1 VSTNRRRSSATV
13 VALALAATLAGCGTN
28 DGETAGPAPETDPEA
43 ISGSIDVW
51 GMGAEGEAL
60 GTLADMFTEEYP
72 DVTVNVEAVAW
83 DVAHDRL
90 ITSVAGDQMPDV
102 TQLGTT
108 WMGEFA
114 QLGALD
120 PTPESIDAGTFFEGA
135 WDTTVV
141 DETSYGVPWYVET
154 RLLYYRTDLAEE
166 AGWTEPP
173 GDWDELKQ
181 MAADLKEAGAQNGI
195 SLGLGL
201 GSWQT
206 YLPFAWSNG
215 AEILDED
222 GGFGLDD
229 PANVEAL
236 EYYASYFDDGLTSP
250 QPETFDITPAF
261 IQGTYPMFFSG
272 PWHLALIEEAG
283 ADIEGDWTVAPMPQR
298 DSGTSFVGG
307 SNMIVSQDTDN
318 RDAAWAFV
326 EFLTRPDVQ
335 SAWYQEVGALPSVQE
350 AWESGELADDEHLAM
365 FGEQLEDAQAPP
377 PIPTWEE
384 VAAAIDDQIERAAV
398 GGVPAEE
405 AAATMQSN
413 AESIGTGM
421 E

>member
-1 VSTNRRRSSATV
+1 VSTKLRRSSAAA
-13 VALALAATLAGCGTN
+13 VALTLAAALAGCGTN
-28 DGETAGPAPETDPEA
+28 DGETAGPEPETDPEA
-43 ISGSIDVW
+43 ISGSLVVW

-72 DVTVNVEAVAW
+72 DVTVEVEAVAW

-114 QLGALD
+114 LLDALD
-120 PTPESIDAGTFFEGA
+120 PTPESIDAGSFFEGA

-141 DETSYGVPWYVET
+141 DEISYGVPWYVET

-173 GDWDELKQ
+173 TDWDELKQ
-181 MAADLKEAGAQNGI
+181 MAADLQEAGAQNGI

-215 AEILDED
+215 AEVLDED

-236 EYYASYFDDGLTSP
+236 EYYASFFDDGLTSP
-250 QPETFDITPAF
+250 QPEGFDITPAF

-298 DSGTSFVGG
+298 GSGTSFVGG
-307 SNMIVSQDTDN
+307 SNVVVSQDTEN

-350 AWESGELADDEHLAM
+350 AWESGELADDEHLSM
-365 FGEQLEDAQAPP
+365 FGEQLDDAQAPP

-398 GGVPAEE
+398 GGVAAEE
-405 AAATMQSN
+405 AAETMQAN